1 MNLHQEF
8 RKLAFDINKM
18 KNRLMML
25 LLEIYEK
32 EIYKQHGCST
42 IYEYGFKYAKLSKET
57 IQLALRTLKNTED
70 KPILREKIETQGI
83 YKVAMVAKLA
93 TSETDKLYAEHVE
106 NMSKPAL
113 AEFAK
118 EMRQMEGQLKI
129 DEKAQMKVND
139 DCCEEFSEEYRIKC
153 RAVTSKMT
161 IELDEESQI
170 LFNQLKKKYAKDLSN
185 KEALKIILKK
195 IPGASAGFVLA
206 EKQSEDNSQKDMP
219 GHGIS
224 KNFKI
229 SNIKT
234 ARKTN
239 INQKNQSTT
248 LKIYNNQKNQ
258 NTTKESKGYQ
268 QQTDAPLPSRYVL
281 VQTQRKVHEKTN
293 GKCAYP
299 GCTRPIENIH
309 HTIPFSFNRSHK
321 TAIGLCE
328 IHHEFCHNGVIKN
341 ELKDTSEW
349 ELNLNPQRSLFDSF
363 YLKYKA
369 S

>member
-70 KPILREKIETQGI
+70 KPLLREKIKTQGI
-83 YKVAMVAKLA
+83 YKVSMVAKLA
-93 TSETDKLYAEHVE
+93 TAETDKLYAEHVE

-118 EMRQMEGQLKI
+118 EMRSAEESMRFQ
-129 DEKAQMKVND
+129 EKSQTESDDGSQPKFYKKYHMK
-139 DCCEEFSEEYRIKC
+139 CH
-153 RAVTSKMT
+153 AVAPKMT
-161 IELDEESQI
+161 IELDEEMQI
-170 LFNQLKKKYAKDLSN
+170 LFNQLKKMYAKDSSN
-185 KEALKIILKK
+185 KEALKMILKK
-195 IPGASAGFVLA
+195 IPGAPTGLGSA
-206 EKQSEDNSQKDMP
+206 EKQTDNDSRKDMP

-229 SNIKT
+229 YKNNTTRKANI
-234 ARKTN
+234 
-239 INQKNQSTT
+239 
-248 LKIYNNQKNQ
+248 NQKNQ
-258 NTTKESKGYQ
+258 NTTKESKKYQ
-268 QQTDAPLPSRYVL
+268 QQTDANLPSRYVL
-281 VQTQRKVHEKTN
+281 IQTQRKVHEKTN

-309 HTIPFSFNRSHK
+309 HTIPFSFNRSHE
-321 TAIGLCE
+321 TVIGLCR
-328 IHHEFCHNGVIKN
+328 IHHEFCHNGVIQN
-341 ELKDTSEW
+341 ELKDPSQW
-349 ELNLNPQRSLFDSF
+349 QLNLNLQKSLFDAF
-363 YLKYKA
+363 YLQYKA
-369 S
+369 GKV